1 MGMSLFRF
9 IAALG
14 RTLVV
19 ANTFGFFVLLLVYVL
34 GGFIIAKGEPQL
46 FFCTLYSIGKI
57 KCMTETNISFT
68 QATVSKMVHATSI
81 ISFTDNLEP
90 WMKWGYYISPM
101 MYGQNAIAINEFL
114 DERWSAVRSLTC
126 GNFFLFHFLAK
137 LHSFIFLQP
146 NTDHRIPE
154 PTVGKAL
161 LRIRSMFT
169 EDYWYWISIGALLGF
184 SLLFN
189 ICFIIALTFLN
200 RKFPHCCLFLL
211 LP

>member
-81 ISFTDNLEP
+81 ISFTENLEP

-126 GNFFLFHFLAK
+126 GNFLSLFNFLAK
-137 LHSFIFLQP
+137 LHSFIFFAAQHGP
-146 NTDHRIPE
+146 
-154 PTVGKAL
+154 
-161 LRIRSMFT
+161 
-169 EDYWYWISIGALLGF
+169 
-184 SLLFN
+184 
-189 ICFIIALTFLN
+189 
-200 RKFPHCCLFLL
+200 
-211 LP
+211 